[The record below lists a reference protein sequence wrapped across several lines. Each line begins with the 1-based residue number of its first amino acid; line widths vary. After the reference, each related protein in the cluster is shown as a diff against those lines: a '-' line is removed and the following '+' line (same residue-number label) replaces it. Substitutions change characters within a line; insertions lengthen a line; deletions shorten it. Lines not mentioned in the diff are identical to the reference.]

1 MRNRRHEHL
10 GRNSRIM
17 IKIDNMETNDMDS
30 REVYK
35 PKNSNNYSLDSLYSE
50 EFSQKPKEKSN
61 VDLVSILSLLAIVIV
76 LIIVVIVI
84 IKLAVAL

>member
-17 IKIDNMETNDMDS
+17 IKIDNMKTNDMDS